1 MASLTE
7 VFENFSDQQNETE
20 HTHTHSHL
28 HPHDMN
34 HGDTIEND
42 LALDGRINEN
52 MINEEDI
59 SENDLINENNL
70 NQVNDI
76 ESPEMNDMN
85 MDINQENEDEN
96 ENEIEIPDEENIES
110 FDNNNN
116 VKSEVVEKSQQ
127 IDMYKL
133 MLFIGVP
140 LIIIAIF
147 FFLAPYIQ
155 KRMS

>member
-20 HTHTHSHL
+20 HTHTHSHP

-42 LALDGRINEN
+42 LALDGQINQN
-52 MINEEDI
+52 MINEEAI
-59 SENDLINENNL
+59 SETDLINENNL
-70 NQVNDI
+70 NQANDI
-76 ESPEMNDMN
+76 EDPEMNMNDMN
-85 MDINQENEDEN
+85 MDINQ

-116 VKSEVVEKSQQ
+116 VESEVIEKSQQ

-133 MLFIGVP
+133 MIFIGVP

>member
-20 HTHTHSHL
+20 HTHTHSHP

-42 LALDGRINEN
+42 LALDGQINQN
-52 MINEEDI
+52 MINEEAI
-59 SENDLINENNL
+59 SETDLINENNL
-70 NQVNDI
+70 NQANDI
-76 ESPEMNDMN
+76 EDPEMN
-85 MDINQENEDEN
+85 MDINQ

-116 VKSEVVEKSQQ
+116 VESEVIEKSQQ

-133 MLFIGVP
+133 MIFIGVP